1 MFLVRQAGPVENPAF
16 KGDRH
21 PGAKSPGRG
30 GSDITD
36 ISHLFGNEGTIGEIL

>member
-16 KGDRH
+16 KGYGH
-21 PGAKSPGRG
+21 PGTESPGCR

-36 ISHLFGNEGTIGEIL
+36 ISNLFGNEGTIGEIL